1 MTRKHMAAIQQRE
14 AELLKRLETVRNVKI
29 ATLEKQSSD
38 FTNCQL
44 KLKQVVDNL
53 ERSLNS
59 GVSDV
64 DLIKATDTLT
74 KTLAEAHVVTGSHA
88 IHEDDAIEFVTPS
101 AEILKSLNTL
111 SYVGGSGFA
120 PACRAEGDGLKK
132 AILGKDARFF
142 ILVKDQLQE
151 QRSQGGDNIRVTI
164 ISPDGRNARL
174 NLFDRQNGTYQV
186 IWKPSMEGEHHLTIT
201 LKDCHIHGSPFKVHA
216 RSGRQYQRIETPI
229 RVFGME
235 GDQDGQLCRPWGI
248 CCSRDGMIL
257 VANR

>member
-74 KTLAEAHVVTGSHA
+74 KTLADAHMVTGSQA
-88 IHEDDAIEFVTPS
+88 VHEDDAIGKNS
-101 AEILKSLNTL
+101 AKI
-111 SYVGGSGFA
+111 
-120 PACRAEGDGLKK
+120 
-132 AILGKDARFF
+132 
-142 ILVKDQLQE
+142 
-151 QRSQGGDNIRVTI
+151 
-164 ISPDGRNARL
+164 
-174 NLFDRQNGTYQV
+174 
-186 IWKPSMEGEHHLTIT
+186 
-201 LKDCHIHGSPFKVHA
+201 
-216 RSGRQYQRIETPI
+216 
-229 RVFGME
+229 
-235 GDQDGQLCRPWGI
+235 
-248 CCSRDGMIL
+248 
-257 VANR
+257 